1 MELATVFD
9 GCRTYRRFIQ
19 KPLPDGLVT
28 NLADVARKRSTGRNE
43 QPLRFVTVE
52 KPEHVEAMKPLLHW
66 AAALPK
72 EIGTPHPDEQ
82 PVAFVVVLKPAQD
95 NSFITGINV
104 GIALDAMAIV
114 AWEKHVGSAILA
126 AVDRAKIAALLHVTE
141 NLDVVAVLALGYPAM
156 KSTLVKGEK
165 GKSLDY
171 YVDKNRDYYVPKL
184 SLDETVSRQ

>member
-9 GCRTYRRFIQ
+9 GCRTYRRFTQ
-19 KPLPDGLVT
+19 ETLPEGLVT
-28 NLADVARKRSTGRNE
+28 TLADVARKRSTGRNA

-82 PVAFVVVLKPAQD
+82 PVAFVVVLKPAND
-95 NSFITGINV
+95 TSFITGINV

-114 AWEKHVGSAILA
+114 AWENHVGSAILA
-126 AVDRAKIAALLHVTE
+126 AVDRAKIAELLHVPE
-141 NLDVVAVLALGYPAM
+141 DLDVVAVLALGYPAM

-184 SLDETVSRQ
+184 PLDETVSRQ